1 LRFRLI
7 SVDYQPAPAFLL
19 SKHRFWFTMIELSLN
34 CYQIMKKFILFIWE
48 IVKISI
54 IALLIVVPIR
64 AFVFQPFFVSGASME
79 PNFHDYDYII
89 VDEISYRLG
98 SPHRGDVIIFYNPQ
112 DTSKRLIKRVVGLP
126 GETIKVLDGQIFI
139 KNDDEDFSILN
150 ESKYLPFETKTA
162 GHLEITL
169 DDNQYFVCGDNR
181 NVSLDSRSFG
191 PLKKDL
197 IIGRSVFR
205 LWPLNTFVSK

>member
-1 LRFRLI
+1 
-7 SVDYQPAPAFLL
+7 
-19 SKHRFWFTMIELSLN
+19 
-34 CYQIMKKFILFIWE
+34 MKKFILFIWE